1 MELLEAI
8 RGRRSIRKYRNQPV
22 PDEAITTLIEAGTH
36 APSAG
41 NIQPWHFIITKNPAV
56 KAKLAEA
63 AYNQASIEQAP
74 IVIVVCADENQ
85 AQPRYGKRGKS
96 LYCLQD
102 TAAATQ
108 NILLTAYSLGLGT
121 CWIGAF
127 DEEQAKQAVN
137 APPGVRP
144 VAMIPVG
151 YADVLPRQRTRKPL
165 DEVCRFDTF

>member
-8 RGRRSIRKYRNQPV
+8 KGRRSIRKYKTQPI
-22 PDEAITTLIEAGTH
+22 PDEVITILIDAGTH

-41 NIQPWHFIITKNPAV
+41 NIQPWHFIIAKNPTV

-63 AYNQASIEQAP
+63 AYDQTSIVQAP

-85 AQPRYGKRGKS
+85 VQTRYGRRGVT

-108 NILLTAYSLGLGT
+108 NMLLTAYSLGLGT

-127 DEEQAKQAVN
+127 NEELAKQAIN
-137 APPGVRP
+137 APAGVKP
-144 VAMIPVG
+144 IAMISVG
-151 YADVLPRQRTRKPL
+151 IPDVTPRQRVRKPL
-165 DEVCRFDTF
+165 NEISRADSF

>member
-1 MELLEAI
+1 MELTEAI
-8 RGRRSIRKYRNQPV
+8 KGRRSIRKYKNQPIA
-22 PDEAITTLIEAGTH
+22 DETVMELVEAATY

-41 NIQPWHFIITKNPAV
+41 NIQPWHFVIAKSPAI
-56 KAKLAEA
+56 KRKLGEA
-63 AYNQASIEQAP
+63 AYNQAGIEQAP

-85 AQPRYGKRGKS
+85 TQPRYGKRGTS

-127 DEEQAKQAVN
+127 NDEQAKEAIN
-137 APPGVRP
+137 APQGVRP
-144 VAMIPVG
+144 VAIIPVG
-151 YADVLPRQRTRKPL
+151 YAEVSPKPRMRKAL
-165 DEVCRFDTF
+165 GEVCRFDSF